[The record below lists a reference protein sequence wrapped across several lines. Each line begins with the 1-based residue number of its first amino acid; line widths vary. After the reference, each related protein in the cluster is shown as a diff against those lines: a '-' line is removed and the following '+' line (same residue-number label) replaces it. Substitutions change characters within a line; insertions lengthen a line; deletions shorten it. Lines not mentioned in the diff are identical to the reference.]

1 MRRNGW
7 YTRRALFKTSLLAA
21 AGLAA
26 GCERQTARGPF
37 EAAAGEEVLFDESRP
52 ALNLPSERS
61 ADVIVV
67 GGGGAGLAAAAR
79 AAELGASV
87 IVLEKTA
94 AVGGNTLIASG
105 YYAAVDP
112 ERQAPLGIRDSVEN
126 FYGLL
131 LANAGPSADTG
142 RLMRM
147 AVEARPVMRWLESL
161 GVAFSR
167 DVFEISGSLFPR
179 NYKPVMPNG
188 EGYVRQL
195 GARAGQLGVRVLR
208 NTRATA
214 LVSSMTTQGVPR
226 ITGVTAE
233 LPDGT
238 TAHFTGRLG
247 IVVATGGFSANPE
260 MIARYAPQYKG
271 LTHDN
276 VPSATGEMILAA
288 QKAGA
293 KLVDMG
299 IVQCQ
304 PGCPV
309 GGTRRVRFHNDV
321 KRFILL
327 DGEGRRFAAEDG
339 RRDTLRDKVLS
350 LPGGVAYV
358 LVDDEGFRSYNRL
371 IQREAVLAVETGDA
385 WTDDS
390 IEGLA
395 RQVGFSPAVLRD
407 TLERYAAGIRAGRD
421 EFGKKLENVRPIV
434 KPPFWLA
441 PAAMT
446 VHATSGGIAVDAV
459 GHALDKN
466 GQVIPGLWAAGE
478 ATGGLHG
485 ENQLGGC
492 GLTDAFVF
500 GHAAAESIMGL
511 TTYTDV

>member
-1 MRRNGW
+1 MRENVRF
-7 YTRRALFKTSLLAA
+7 TRRAFCKALA
-21 AGLAA
+21 LASVA
-26 GCERQTARGPF
+26 LTGGCGRREEERRP
-37 EAAAGEEVLFDESRP
+37 EVAAGEESLFDESRP
-52 ALNLPSERS
+52 ALNLPSERE
-61 ADVIVV
+61 ADIIVV

-195 GARAGQLGVRVLR
+195 GARAGQLGVRILT
-208 NTRATA
+208 NTRAFA
-214 LVSSMTTQGVPR
+214 LESSMTTQGVPR

-238 TAHFTGRLG
+238 TARFTGRLG
-247 IVVATGGFSANPE
+247 VVVASGGFSANPG

-276 VPSATGEMILAA
+276 VPAATGEMILAA
-288 QKAGA
+288 EKVGA
-293 KLVDMG
+293 KLVDMH

-395 RQVGFSPAVLRD
+395 RQVGFSPKVLRE
-407 TLERYAAGIRAGRD
+407 TLLRYAEGIRAGRD
-421 EFGKKLENVRPIV
+421 EFGKKLESVRPIA

-459 GHALDKN
+459 GHALDRN

>member
-247 IVVATGGFSANPE
+247 IVVASGGFSANPE

-466 GQVIPGLWAAGE
+466 GQGLRARCCRID
-478 ATGGLHG
+478 HG
-485 ENQLGGC
+485 SYDLYRRIETFLPCVG
-492 GLTDAFVF
+492 TMV
-500 GHAAAESIMGL
+500 
-511 TTYTDV
+511 

>member
-1 MRRNGW
+1 MKRNGW

>member
-1 MRRNGW
+1 MKRGW
-7 YTRRALFKTSLLAA
+7 YTRRAFFETTLLAA
-21 AGLAA
+21 AGLAT
-26 GCERQTARGPF
+26 GCERRGEPVPV

-87 IVLEKTA
+87 IVLEKTS

-112 ERQAPLGIRDSVEN
+112 ERQAPLGILDSVEN

-214 LVSSMTTQGVPR
+214 LESSMTTQGVPR

-233 LPDGT
+233 LADGT

-247 IVVATGGFSANPE
+247 IVVTTGGFSANPE
-260 MIARYAPQYKG
+260 MIARYAPQCKG

-288 QKAGA
+288 EKAGA

-321 KRFILL
+321 KRFVLL

-339 RRDTLRDKVLS
+339 RRDTLRDRVLA
-350 LPGGVAYV
+350 LPRGLAYV
-358 LVDDEGFRSYNRL
+358 LVDDDGFRSYNHL
-371 IQREAVLAVETGDA
+371 IQREAVIAVETGDA

-395 RQVGFSPAVLRD
+395 RQVGFSPAVLRE
-407 TLERYAAGIRAGRD
+407 TLRRYAEGIRAGSD

-459 GHALDKN
+459 GRALDKN

-500 GHAAAESIMGL
+500 GHAAAESIMGV

>member
-247 IVVATGGFSANPE
+247 IVVASGGFSANPE

>member
-407 TLERYAAGIRAGRD
+407 TLERYAAGNRAGRD